1 MSAADF
7 FSTYGP
13 YAKRASSA
21 LGVPASVILGQWAL
35 ESAYG
40 TSTVFKNN
48 NNLAGIKHVASSI
61 DSGVSPSGYSKYRD
75 LNQFTDDYIRVM
87 NNGLYDD
94 VKKAGSVEGAVFALG
109 SSPWAETHYRDS
121 NGLEG
126 GNLLTV
132 IKSNS
137 LTQFD
142 QVENKHPYGFDYTGI
157 LNGVKNMTPGELTI
171 YAAVGACAM
180 AAWWMFTKK

>member
-13 YAKRASSA
+13 YAKRASSS
-21 LGVPASVILGQWAL
+21 LGIPASVILGQWAL

-40 TSTVFKNN
+40 SSDVFRNN
-48 NNLAGIKHVASSI
+48 NNLAGIKHVSSSI
-61 DSGVSPSGYSKYRD
+61 DSGISPSGYSKYRD

-109 SSPWAETHYRDS
+109 SSPWAETHYKDS
-121 NGLEG
+121 NGIEG
-126 GNLLTV
+126 GNLLAV
-132 IKSNS
+132 IKNNNLSQYDAAPS
-137 LTQFD
+137 
-142 QVENKHPYGFDYTGI
+142 HPYGFDYTKI
-157 LNGVKNMTPGELTI
+157 LDGVKNMTPDELTI

-180 AAWWMFTKK
+180 AAWWMFTKR